1 MICSPFCL
9 DAVSL
14 ELRVLNV
21 FLHAWYKNTSVTDL
35 PVAHREI
42 KEGFRSLFCKLMRG
56 LGSGGKCKHEGLV
69 QQDVLNSCML
79 TLSLILLLIVF

>member
-1 MICSPFCL
+1 MICSHFCL
-9 DAVSL
+9 DVVSL
-14 ELRVLNV
+14 ELRLPKV
-21 FLHAWYKNTSVTDL
+21 FLHPWFKNPS
-35 PVAHREI
+35 VAHREI
-42 KEGFRSLFCKLMRG
+42 QEGFISLFCKLMRG